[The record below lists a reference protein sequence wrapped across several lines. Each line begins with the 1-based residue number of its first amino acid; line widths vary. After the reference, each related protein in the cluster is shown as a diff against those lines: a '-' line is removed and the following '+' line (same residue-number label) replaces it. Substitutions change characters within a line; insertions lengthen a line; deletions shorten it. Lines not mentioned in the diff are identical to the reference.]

1 MNTKK
6 TDKLQTVEFV
16 EKAQKEFMDFSKVLP
31 VDFQLCSTELKTPV
45 LLNQGLGKHAC
56 YAVKFG
62 VRPMKTIPYK
72 EVRAEMIAKEPEL
85 EKIIKEYP
93 QQLEE
98 EWQRLLA
105 KNSG

>member
-1 MNTKK
+1 
-6 TDKLQTVEFV
+6 
-16 EKAQKEFMDFSKVLP
+16 
-31 VDFQLCSTELKTPV
+31 
-45 LLNQGLGKHAC
+45 
-56 YAVKFG
+56 
-62 VRPMKTIPYK
+62 MKTIPYK